1 MSFSLGPSAVV
12 GTLYYKDLEPPVST
26 IEERFTTDTDID
38 KDKVVMLKSNGNVEA
53 VTGEDL
59 LAPSFPVAPYQA
71 YDSTGSAPGDYP
83 SPMYIAP
90 GKVLF
95 GYERTSGRTLS
106 IRYADV
112 VSQTP
117 DPFTFGAIQTVYT
130 AGGTNNIQQN
140 RFVFDEINASPTE
153 AKGVAVWNETGG
165 TAAKVGTWI
174 VGWSFDIASQTV
186 TSGTPF
192 QLQSSPVDA
201 DAVFLTEDRLCVIQA
216 NNSVRLMTVDWTDK
230 TFQVNATTTADVN
243 PVPSYTIPQITKVID
258 GTDYYIQCWYVL
270 GSPARPFCTPQ
281 KIDLATNTFTKGTRG
296 ENVSISTD
304 YAISHTPRENQF
316 FYMLVNQS
324 SPGLGIYEWTFD
336 KDALSMTG
344 GAGFSVS
351 SGSPNAIEYLHFIQP
366 DGTIKNYV
374 VYFNEG
380 YISNYPTS
388 GYFDLDTS
396 SNFVSIITTATPGEP
411 AGMAVL
417 QEDLDIVL
425 AWLGSGDA
433 RCALCNLGTRTTNL
447 NANRVIGVAKDS
459 GVVGDKIRV
468 ELLGSVAVVDTL
480 ETLVPLSDVYV
491 EADGKITQTKNIGD
505 VKIGKALSS
514 TKILLT
520 PTPEQF

>member
-12 GTLYYKDLEPPVST
+12 GTLYYNDLEPPVST
-26 IEERFTTDTDID
+26 IEERFTTDTDIE
-38 KDKVVMLKSNGNVEA
+38 KDKVVMLKQNGNVEA

-71 YDSTGSAPGDYP
+71 YDTTGSAPGDYP

-95 GYERTSGRTLS
+95 GYERTSTRTLS

-112 VSQTP
+112 VSQNP
-117 DPFTFGAIQTVYT
+117 DPFTFGSIQTVYT
-130 AGGTNNIQQN
+130 AGGTNSIQQN
-140 RFVFDEINASPTE
+140 RFVFDEINKSPTE
-153 AKGVAVWNETGG
+153 AKGVAVWNESGG

-174 VGWSFDIASQTV
+174 VAWSFDIASQTV

-192 QLQSSPVDA
+192 QLESSPFDA

-230 TFQVNATTTADVN
+230 TFQINATTSADVA
-243 PVPSYTIPQITKVID
+243 PIPSFTVPQITKVID
-258 GTDYYIQCWYVL
+258 GTDYYIQGWYVL
-270 GSPARPFCTPQ
+270 GIPARPYCTPQ
-281 KIDLATNTFTKGTRG
+281 KVDLGANTFTKGTRG
-296 ENVSISTD
+296 QSFVTSAD
-304 YAISHTPRENQF
+304 YAVTHTVNDDKFYVLANQ
-316 FYMLVNQS
+316 N
-324 SPGLGIYEWTFD
+324 SPGLGFNTWTFS
-336 KDALSMTG
+336 KSPLSMNGG
-344 GAGFSVS
+344 GAGFNLS
-351 SGSPNAIEYLHFIQP
+351 SGSPNSIEYLQFIQP
-366 DGTIKNYV
+366 GGTIKNYI
-374 VYFNEG
+374 VYFNES
-380 YISNYPTS
+380 YISNYPTA
-388 GYFDLDTS
+388 GYYDLDTN
-396 SNFVSIITTATPGEP
+396 SNFVTNITTATPGEP
-411 AGMAVL
+411 GGMAVL

-447 NANRVIGVAKDS
+447 NADRVIGVAKDS